1 MEKTTFLFDEIIFG
15 PIKSRRLGISLGIN
29 LLPVKRKIC
38 TFDCIYCE
46 CGFNDEYKNID
57 SFPSRELVKE
67 RLEEK
72 SLMLINQNVIPNVI
86 TFAGNGEPTVH
97 PNFVEIVED
106 TIEVR
111 DRYFPDAKI
120 AVLSNST
127 QLHKREIFEILQ
139 RIDNPI
145 LKLDGG
151 VEQTVTVLDKPNS
164 RFKFEETVKL
174 LKEFGHKAIIQTM
187 FLRGEVDGV
196 VIDNSTDYEV
206 EQWINIIKEIN
217 PREVMLYTI
226 DRATPVKSLHKV
238 GVARLNEIA
247 KKVSLLGIKTQ
258 VSA

>member
-1 MEKTTFLFDEIIFG
+1 MSKSTFLFDEIIFG

-29 LLPVKRKIC
+29 LLPIKRKIC

-46 CGFNDEYKNID
+46 CGFNDEYKNND
-57 SFPSRELVKE
+57 SFPSREEVK
-67 RLEEK
+67 RRMIEK
-72 SLMLINQNVIPNVI
+72 SLKLIDQKVIPNVI

-97 PNFVEIVED
+97 PDFASIVED

-111 DRYFPDAKI
+111 DRYFPEAKI

-127 QLHKREIFEILQ
+127 QLHKREIFEALQ

-151 VEQTVTVLDKPNS
+151 VEKSVSLLDKPNS
-164 RFKFEETVKL
+164 RFRFDETVML
-174 LKEFGHKAIIQTM
+174 LKEFGAKAIIQTM
-187 FLRGEVDGV
+187 FLHGEVGGV
-196 VIDNSTDYEV
+196 QIDNSSDDEV
-206 EQWINIIKEIN
+206 EAWLNIIKDIN

-238 GVARLNEIA
+238 SVTRLNEIA
-247 KKVSLLGIKTQ
+247 KKVNLLGVKTQ